1 MLANLAIGATAAG
14 ATAAGAMGLATLRI
28 ADALRTRHAWRS
40 LSGHA
45 LPARPLFEAR
55 MLSGLP
61 DPVRAFFSYTIEEGA
76 VLGSVAEVAM
86 SGELGLGD
94 ARDPK
99 YMPMHA
105 RQIIAPPY
113 GLVWIV
119 DVGSGLMRLSGSDG
133 FCGGRSWV
141 RFWFWNAVPVVR
153 AGGSSDHLRAALG
166 RVVAEAVF
174 FAPASLLPENGV
186 VWEAVGSHTARASVM
201 HLGMVQTVDVTV
213 DDEGRPH
220 TVVIPRWSDANM
232 ERRFRLQPF
241 GGTLS
246 EFRRFGGYMLPTRI
260 DGGNF
265 IGTPEYFPFYKAR
278 IERVR
283 FLPAT

>member
-1 MLANLAIGATAAG
+1 MLANLAIAATAAG
-14 ATAAGAMGLATLRI
+14 AIGLGTLRI
-28 ADALRTRHAWRS
+28 VDALRTQHAWRS

-45 LPARPLFEAR
+45 SQARPLFEAR

-61 DPVRAFFSYTIEEGA
+61 DPVRAFFAYTIQEGT

-94 ARDPK
+94 AGDPK

-105 RQIIAPPY
+105 RQIIAPPH
-113 GLVWIV
+113 GLVWV
-119 DVGSGLMRLSGSDG
+119 VNAGSGLTKLSGSDG
-133 FCGGRSWV
+133 LCGGRSWV
-141 RFWFWNAVPVVR
+141 RFWLWNAVPVVR
-153 AGGSSDHLRAALG
+153 AGGSSDHLRAAFG

-186 VWEAVGSHTARASVM
+186 TWEAVGSHTARASVT
-201 HLGMVQTVDVTV
+201 HLGMVQTVDVSV
-213 DDEGRPH
+213 DDEGRPQ
-220 TVVIPRWSDANM
+220 TVVIPRWSDANAD
-232 ERRFRLQPF
+232 RRFRLQPF

-260 DGGNF
+260 EGGNF
-265 IGTPEYFPFYKAR
+265 IGTPEYFPFYRAHV
-278 IERVR
+278 EQVR
-283 FLPAT
+283 FLPAL